1 MVDKNPSKSKY
12 KLLIKRREKIG
23 IEPLKNL
30 NAFNDYSQT
39 IDDDQTKK
47 RKVSMVFND
56 MITHMIANKR
66 LSPVVCE
73 LFSITIIF
81 HCA

>member
-1 MVDKNPSKSKY
+1 MLTKIHPNNKY

-56 MITHMIANKR
+56 MITHMIAKKR

>member
-1 MVDKNPSKSKY
+1 M
-12 KLLIKRREKIG
+12 LIKGREKIG
-23 IEPLKNL
+23 IEQLKNL
-30 NAFNDYSQT
+30 NAFIDYSQA

-47 RKVSMVFND
+47 RKVFMVFND
-56 MITHMIANKR
+56 MIAHTIANKR

-73 LFSITIIF
+73 LLSITIIF